1 MITLLATAIAYLWT
15 DADLRLEIDGQIAS
29 KHRFGGEGWATP
41 SKALTIQYATGATPD
56 INAGMERARIE
67 ARCWG
72 PSQEEAEQVY
82 GRLIRLTD
90 TLGCRVSVPLDSG
103 ETALLYYLVPDDSP
117 QFDRD
122 PDIGVDFLRVF
133 LTAACHRESVAA

>member
-1 MITLLATAIAYLWT
+1 MITLLATVIAFLST
-15 DADLRLEIDGQIAS
+15 DADLRLEVDDQIAS
-29 KHRFGGEGWATP
+29 RHRFGGEGWQTP
-41 SKALTIQYATGATPD
+41 SKALTIQYTTGAIPD
-56 INAGMERARIE
+56 VDAGIERSRLE

-72 PSQEEAEQVY
+72 PSQEDAERIY
-82 GRLIRLTD
+82 ARLVRITD
-90 TLGCRVSVPLDSG
+90 ALVARVSVPLDSG

-133 LTAACHRESVAA
+133 LGAACHRDPIAA